1 MFFDLRKAFDSVP
14 HAPLLDKLSALKLNT
29 HLLQW
34 IHSYLANRSQTV
46 VVGGEE
52 SSMQPVISGVP
63 QGSVLGPLLFLIY
76 INDVVARVS
85 PSSKLAL
92 FADDIAL
99 YRSITSPAD
108 YVVLQS
114 DITSISVW
122 VLENWLTL
130 HANKCCYMLITR
142 KRLHSIPPP
151 QLYVNQDTQLSRVNS
166 VKYLGIHLTTDMLW
180 ATHITNIC
188 AKTRKLIGLMYRQ
201 FHLCKPETALLLY
214 KTFIRP
220 HMEYASIMWDPHQCK
235 DIQMLENTQKFALRV
250 CYRDWSSH
258 YVELL
263 DRASLPSLA
272 NRRRQAKL
280 CHLFK
285 IIHGLTDCQ
294 CAPIA
299 YRQPLYNTRQVSS
312 FSLKDLHANSS
323 QFLYSFYPHS
333 ISLWNS
339 LPPNHQILSTLHSF
353 KQSLLQ
359 C

>member
-1 MFFDLRKAFDSVP
+1 
-14 HAPLLDKLSALKLNT
+14 
-29 HLLQW
+29 
-34 IHSYLANRSQTV
+34 
-46 VVGGEE
+46 
-52 SSMQPVISGVP
+52 
-63 QGSVLGPLLFLIY
+63 
-76 INDVVARVS
+76 
-85 PSSKLAL
+85 
-92 FADDIAL
+92 
-99 YRSITSPAD
+99 
-108 YVVLQS
+108 
-114 DITSISVW
+114 
-122 VLENWLTL
+122 
-130 HANKCCYMLITR
+130 MLITR

-299 YRQPLYNTRQVSS
+299 YRQPLYKHKTG
-312 FSLKDLHANSS
+312 LKLKISMPTHPN
-323 QFLYSFYPHS
+323 FCTLFTPTPYPYGIHY
-333 ISLWNS
+333 
-339 LPPNHQILSTLHSF
+339 PPVIRYFPHYTPLNNHYPARMRRGKVIGLSVVVTTKIARSRHLGT
-353 KQSLLQ
+353 
-359 C
+359 